1 MDIQAGD
8 FRCVKMSWSASFNA
22 VVCNDL
28 DIVLP
33 PAGRQKV
40 GRTRDD
46 QRDVAYKYARCLE
59 WLR

>member
-22 VVCNDL
+22 VVCNDF
-28 DIVLP
+28 DIVLL

-46 QRDVAYKYARCLE
+46 QRDVA
-59 WLR
+59 